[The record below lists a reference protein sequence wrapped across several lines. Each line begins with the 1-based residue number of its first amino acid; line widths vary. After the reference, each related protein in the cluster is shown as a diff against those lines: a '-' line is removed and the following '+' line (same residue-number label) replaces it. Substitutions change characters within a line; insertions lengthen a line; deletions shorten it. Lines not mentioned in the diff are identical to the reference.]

1 MYPNPNRPAHLF
13 LKMYE
18 SAGHLV
24 GKCLYESS
32 LEGAYKQL
40 VQARFTHSFL
50 AQIIVLCMCYK
61 CLETDDPEFYKSKVC
76 FILNNDMSEIE
87 PVFAEEKF
95 SKYGQ
100 LDKVREDSL
109 RDPLQEQQG
118 VEYSKEKGMAPTPV
132 LLPGES
138 QGRRSLVGCHP
149 RGQTESDTT
158 EQLSTALL
166 LMLSHFSRV
175 GLCETPWTVTHQAP
189 LSLGILQMRILEWA
203 SMPSSRGI
211 FPTQRSNPGLLYCR
225 QILYFLNHQGSPR
238 MLEWVA
244 YSFSRGTCQPSNQT
258 GVSCFAAR
266 FLTSWATQEHPI

>member
-109 RDPLQEQQG
+109 RDPLQEQ
-118 VEYSKEKGMAPTPV
+118 
-132 LLPGES
+132 
-138 QGRRSLVGCHP
+138 
-149 RGQTESDTT
+149 
-158 EQLSTALL
+158 
-166 LMLSHFSRV
+166 
-175 GLCETPWTVTHQAP
+175 
-189 LSLGILQMRILEWA
+189 
-203 SMPSSRGI
+203 
-211 FPTQRSNPGLLYCR
+211 
-225 QILYFLNHQGSPR
+225 
-238 MLEWVA
+238 
-244 YSFSRGTCQPSNQT
+244 
-258 GVSCFAAR
+258 
-266 FLTSWATQEHPI
+266 